1 MVLLGKYDTILKV
14 KKEYPKKIQEE
25 QTHHRH
31 FSKYVIIYLF
41 SIFIILGI
49 SYIVYYQT
57 VLSFESVLQND
68 FFILKKQYTNVF
80 HPIIPKN
87 VISSSSLEGT
97 FSLENTVYNYGILK
111 EKGKIQLELSN
122 QENYLYSKITSQ
134 DYSLKLEKFSSYG
147 LVFEQDILYQ
157 DLIFRLKEKIS
168 QIKSAKNLYL
178 EGNIPIVEFAFSLNE
193 KDINDVLGSNILKDQ
208 YNIIVTIKNNALTN
222 EFISFKSAITNQKT
236 GQRSILEYKDKE
248 MIYEVN
254 KAKTYRFNIKN
265 KEKDFQLRIYKNG
278 ELYSTFLGESS
289 KYQYTYS
296 YQVINKV
303 YNLKFMIQEEKGGY
317 SYELNSSIEKEG
329 VTTEKAVKAV
339 LRNGQNDLLEE
350 STAKRRNYQNLS
362 QEEKEKFQNALK
374 DFLSPLE
381 NLIHYYKNDI
391 Q

>member
-1 MVLLGKYDTILKV
+1 MGKYDTILKV

-41 SIFIILGI
+41 SIFLILGI

-97 FSLENTVYNYGILK
+97 LSLENTVYNYGILK

-157 DLIFRLKEKIS
+157 DLISRLKEKIS

-265 KEKDFQLRIYKNG
+265 KKKDFQLRIYKNG

-329 VTTEKAVKAV
+329 VTTEKTVKAV

-362 QEEKEKFQNALK
+362 QEEKEKFRNALK

>member
-41 SIFIILGI
+41 SIFLVLGI

-157 DLIFRLKEKIS
+157 DLISRLKAKIS

-265 KEKDFQLRIYKNG
+265 KKKDFQLRIYKNG

-391 Q
+391 

>member
-41 SIFIILGI
+41 SIFLILGI
-49 SYIVYYQT
+49 SYIIYYQT

-97 FSLENTVYNYGILK
+97 LSLENTVYNYGILK

-157 DLIFRLKEKIS
+157 DLISRLKAKIS

-265 KEKDFQLRIYKNG
+265 KKKDFQLRIYKNG

-329 VTTEKAVKAV
+329 VTTEKTVKAV

-362 QEEKEKFQNALK
+362 QEEKEKFQNVLK

>member
-1 MVLLGKYDTILKV
+1 MGKYDTILKV

-41 SIFIILGI
+41 SIFLILGI

-97 FSLENTVYNYGILK
+97 LSLENTVYNYGILK

-157 DLIFRLKEKIS
+157 DLISRLKAKIS

-265 KEKDFQLRIYKNG
+265 KKKDFQLRIYKNG

-329 VTTEKAVKAV
+329 VTTEKTVKAV

-362 QEEKEKFQNALK
+362 QEEKERFQNVLK

>member
-1 MVLLGKYDTILKV
+1 MVHLGKYDTILKV

-41 SIFIILGI
+41 SIFLILGI

-97 FSLENTVYNYGILK
+97 LSLENTVYNYGILK

-157 DLIFRLKEKIS
+157 DLISRLKEKIS

-265 KEKDFQLRIYKNG
+265 KKKDFQLRIYKNG

-329 VTTEKAVKAV
+329 VTTEKTVKAV

-362 QEEKEKFQNALK
+362 QEEKERFQNVLK

-381 NLIHYYKNDI
+381 DLIHYYKNDI

>member
-25 QTHHRH
+25 QTHHSH

-41 SIFIILGI
+41 SIFLILGI

-68 FFILKKQYTNVF
+68 FFILKKQYNNVF

-134 DYSLKLEKFSSYG
+134 DYSLKLEKFSPYG

-157 DLIFRLKEKIS
+157 DLISRLKEKIS

-193 KDINDVLGSNILKDQ
+193 KDINDVFSSNILKDQ

-265 KEKDFQLRIYKNG
+265 KKKDFQLRIYKNG

-289 KYQYTYS
+289 QYQYTYS

-329 VTTEKAVKAV
+329 VTTEKTVKAV

-362 QEEKEKFQNALK
+362 QEEKEKFQNVLK

>member
-41 SIFIILGI
+41 SIFLILGI

-97 FSLENTVYNYGILK
+97 LSLENTVYNYGILK

-157 DLIFRLKEKIS
+157 DLISRLKAKIS

-329 VTTEKAVKAV
+329 VTTEKTVKAV

-362 QEEKEKFQNALK
+362 QEEKEKFQNVLK

>member
-41 SIFIILGI
+41 SIFLILGI

-157 DLIFRLKEKIS
+157 DLISRLKEKIS

-362 QEEKEKFQNALK
+362 QEEKERFQNALK

-391 Q
+391 

>member
-1 MVLLGKYDTILKV
+1 MGKYDTILKV

-41 SIFIILGI
+41 SIFLILGI
-49 SYIVYYQT
+49 SYIFYYQT

-97 FSLENTVYNYGILK
+97 LSLENTVYNYGILK

-157 DLIFRLKEKIS
+157 DLISRLKAKIS

-265 KEKDFQLRIYKNG
+265 KKKDFQLRIYKNG

-329 VTTEKAVKAV
+329 VTTEKTVKAV

-362 QEEKEKFQNALK
+362 QEEKERFQNVLK

-381 NLIHYYKNDI
+381 DLIHYYKNDI

>member
-1 MVLLGKYDTILKV
+1 MGKYDTILKV

-41 SIFIILGI
+41 SIFLILGI

-111 EKGKIQLELSN
+111 EKGKIQLELAN

-157 DLIFRLKEKIS
+157 DLISRLKAKIS

-265 KEKDFQLRIYKNG
+265 KKKDFQLRIYKNG

-391 Q
+391 

>member
-1 MVLLGKYDTILKV
+1 MGKYDTILKV

-41 SIFIILGI
+41 SIFLILGI

-97 FSLENTVYNYGILK
+97 LSLENTVYNYGILK

-157 DLIFRLKEKIS
+157 DLISRLKEKIS

-329 VTTEKAVKAV
+329 VTTEKTVKAV

-362 QEEKEKFQNALK
+362 QEEKERFQNVLK

>member
-1 MVLLGKYDTILKV
+1 MGKYDTILKV

-41 SIFIILGI
+41 SIFLILGI

-111 EKGKIQLELSN
+111 EKGKIQLELAN

-157 DLIFRLKEKIS
+157 DLISRLKGKIS

-265 KEKDFQLRIYKNG
+265 KKKDFQLRIYKNG

-391 Q
+391 

>member
-1 MVLLGKYDTILKV
+1 MGKYDAILKV
-14 KKEYPKKIQEE
+14 KKEYSKKIQEE
-25 QTHHRH
+25 QTHHSH

-41 SIFIILGI
+41 SIFLILGI

-68 FFILKKQYTNVF
+68 FFILKKQYNNVF

-97 FSLENTVYNYGILK
+97 ISLENTVYNYGILK

-134 DYSLKLEKFSSYG
+134 DYSLKLEKFSPYG
-147 LVFEQDILYQ
+147 LVFDQDILYQ
-157 DLIFRLKEKIS
+157 DLISRLKEKIS

-265 KEKDFQLRIYKNG
+265 KKKDFQLRIYKNG
-278 ELYSTFLGESS
+278 ELYSTFLGKSS

-303 YNLKFMIQEEKGGY
+303 YNLNFMIQEEKGGY

-329 VTTEKAVKAV
+329 VTTEKTVKAV

-381 NLIHYYKNDI
+381 DLIHYYKNDI

>member
-1 MVLLGKYDTILKV
+1 MGKYDAILKV
-14 KKEYPKKIQEE
+14 KKEYSKKIQEE
-25 QTHHRH
+25 QTHHSH

-41 SIFIILGI
+41 SIFLILGI

-68 FFILKKQYTNVF
+68 FFILKKQYNNVF

-97 FSLENTVYNYGILK
+97 ISLENTVYNYGVLK

-134 DYSLKLEKFSSYG
+134 DYSLKLEKFSPYG
-147 LVFEQDILYQ
+147 LVFDQDILYQ
-157 DLIFRLKEKIS
+157 DLISRLKEKIS

-265 KEKDFQLRIYKNG
+265 KKKDFQLRIYKNG
-278 ELYSTFLGESS
+278 ELYSTFLGKSS

-303 YNLKFMIQEEKGGY
+303 YNLNFMIQEEKGGY

-329 VTTEKAVKAV
+329 VTTEKTVKAV

-381 NLIHYYKNDI
+381 DLIHYYKNDI
-391 Q
+391 

>member
-1 MVLLGKYDTILKV
+1 MGKYDTILKV

-41 SIFIILGI
+41 SIFLILGI

-97 FSLENTVYNYGILK
+97 LSLENTVYNYGILK

-157 DLIFRLKEKIS
+157 DLISRLKAKIS

-265 KEKDFQLRIYKNG
+265 KKKDFQLRIYKNG

-329 VTTEKAVKAV
+329 VTTEKTVKAV

-362 QEEKEKFQNALK
+362 QEEKERFQNVLK

-381 NLIHYYKNDI
+381 DLIHYYKNDI

>member
-41 SIFIILGI
+41 SIFLILGI

-97 FSLENTVYNYGILK
+97 LSLENTVYNYGILK

-157 DLIFRLKEKIS
+157 DLISRLKEKIS

-265 KEKDFQLRIYKNG
+265 KKKDFQLRIYKNG

-329 VTTEKAVKAV
+329 VTTEKTVKAV

-362 QEEKEKFQNALK
+362 QEEKERFQNVLK

>member
-1 MVLLGKYDTILKV
+1 MGKYDTILKV

-41 SIFIILGI
+41 SIFLILGI

-97 FSLENTVYNYGILK
+97 LSLENTVYNYGILK

-157 DLIFRLKEKIS
+157 DLISRLKEKIS

-265 KEKDFQLRIYKNG
+265 KKKDFQLRIYKNG

-329 VTTEKAVKAV
+329 VTTEKTVKAV

-362 QEEKEKFQNALK
+362 QEEKERFQNVLK

-381 NLIHYYKNDI
+381 DLIHYYKNDI

>member
-1 MVLLGKYDTILKV
+1 MGKYDTILKV

-41 SIFIILGI
+41 SIFLILGI

-97 FSLENTVYNYGILK
+97 LSLENTVYNYGILK

-157 DLIFRLKEKIS
+157 YLISRLKAKIS

-265 KEKDFQLRIYKNG
+265 KKKDFQLRIYKNG

-329 VTTEKAVKAV
+329 VTTEKTVKAV

-362 QEEKEKFQNALK
+362 QEEKERFQNVLK

>member
-1 MVLLGKYDTILKV
+1 MGKYDTILKV

-41 SIFIILGI
+41 SIFLILGI
-49 SYIVYYQT
+49 SYIIYYQT

-97 FSLENTVYNYGILK
+97 LSLENTIYNYGILK

-157 DLIFRLKEKIS
+157 DLISRLKEKIS

-265 KEKDFQLRIYKNG
+265 KKKDFQLRIYKNG

-329 VTTEKAVKAV
+329 VTTEKTVKAV

-362 QEEKEKFQNALK
+362 QEEKERFQNVLK

>member
-1 MVLLGKYDTILKV
+1 MGKYDTILKV

-41 SIFIILGI
+41 SIFLILGI

-157 DLIFRLKEKIS
+157 DLISRLKEKIS

-265 KEKDFQLRIYKNG
+265 KKKDFQLRIYKNG

-329 VTTEKAVKAV
+329 VTTEKTVKAV

-362 QEEKEKFQNALK
+362 QEEKERFQNVLK

>member
-1 MVLLGKYDTILKV
+1 MGKYDTILKV

-41 SIFIILGI
+41 SIFLVLGI

-157 DLIFRLKEKIS
+157 DLISRLKAKIS

-265 KEKDFQLRIYKNG
+265 KKKDFQLRIYKNG

-391 Q
+391 

>member
-41 SIFIILGI
+41 SIFLILGI

-97 FSLENTVYNYGILK
+97 LSLENTVYNYGILK

-157 DLIFRLKEKIS
+157 DLISRLKEKIS

-222 EFISFKSAITNQKT
+222 EFITFKSAITNQKT

-265 KEKDFQLRIYKNG
+265 KKKDVQLRIYKNG

-296 YQVINKV
+296 YQLINKV

-329 VTTEKAVKAV
+329 VTTEKTVKAV

-362 QEEKEKFQNALK
+362 QEEKERFQNVLK

>member
-41 SIFIILGI
+41 SIFLILGI

-97 FSLENTVYNYGILK
+97 LSLENTVYNYGILK

-157 DLIFRLKEKIS
+157 DLISRLKEKIS

-222 EFISFKSAITNQKT
+222 EFISFKIAITNQKT

-329 VTTEKAVKAV
+329 VTTEKTVKAV

-362 QEEKEKFQNALK
+362 QEEKERFQNVLK

-381 NLIHYYKNDI
+381 DLIHYYKNDI

>member
-1 MVLLGKYDTILKV
+1 MGKYDTILKV

-41 SIFIILGI
+41 SIFLILGI

-97 FSLENTVYNYGILK
+97 LSLENTVYNYGILK

-157 DLIFRLKEKIS
+157 DLISRLKEKIS

-265 KEKDFQLRIYKNG
+265 KKKDFQLRIYKNG

-329 VTTEKAVKAV
+329 VTTEKTVKAV

-362 QEEKEKFQNALK
+362 QEEKERFQNVLK

>member
-1 MVLLGKYDTILKV
+1 MGKYDTILKV

-41 SIFIILGI
+41 SIFLILGI

-97 FSLENTVYNYGILK
+97 LSLENTVYNYGILK

-157 DLIFRLKEKIS
+157 DLISRLKEKIS

-329 VTTEKAVKAV
+329 VTTEKTVKAV

-362 QEEKEKFQNALK
+362 QEEKERFQNVLK

-381 NLIHYYKNDI
+381 DLIHYYKNDI

>member
-1 MVLLGKYDTILKV
+1 MGKYDAILKV
-14 KKEYPKKIQEE
+14 KKEYSKKIQEE
-25 QTHHRH
+25 QTHHSH

-41 SIFIILGI
+41 FIFLILGI

-57 VLSFESVLQND
+57 VLSFENVLQND
-68 FFILKKQYTNVF
+68 FFILKKQYNNVLN
-80 HPIIPKN
+80 PIIPKN

-97 FSLENTVYNYGILK
+97 ISLENTVYNYGVLK

-134 DYSLKLEKFSSYG
+134 DYSLKLEKFSPYG

-157 DLIFRLKEKIS
+157 DLISQLKEKIS

-265 KEKDFQLRIYKNG
+265 KKKDFQLRIYKNG
-278 ELYSTFLGESS
+278 ELYSTFLGKSS

-303 YNLKFMIQEEKGGY
+303 YNLNFMIQEEKGGY

-329 VTTEKAVKAV
+329 VTTEKTVKAV

>member
-1 MVLLGKYDTILKV
+1 MGKYDTILKV

-41 SIFIILGI
+41 SIFLILGI

-97 FSLENTVYNYGILK
+97 LSLENTVYNYGILK

-157 DLIFRLKEKIS
+157 DLISRLKEKIS

-265 KEKDFQLRIYKNG
+265 KKKDVQLRIYKNG

-329 VTTEKAVKAV
+329 VTTEKTVKAV

-362 QEEKEKFQNALK
+362 QEEKERFQNVLK

>member
-1 MVLLGKYDTILKV
+1 MGKYDTILKV

-41 SIFIILGI
+41 SIFLILGI

-97 FSLENTVYNYGILK
+97 LSLENTVYNYGILK

-157 DLIFRLKEKIS
+157 DLISRLKAKIS

-265 KEKDFQLRIYKNG
+265 KKTDFQLRIYKNG

-329 VTTEKAVKAV
+329 VTTEKTVKAV

-362 QEEKEKFQNALK
+362 QEEKEKFQNVLK

-381 NLIHYYKNDI
+381 DLIHYYKNDI

>member
-1 MVLLGKYDTILKV
+1 MGKYDTILKV

-41 SIFIILGI
+41 SIFLILGI

-157 DLIFRLKEKIS
+157 DLISRLKAKIS

-329 VTTEKAVKAV
+329 VTTEKTVKAV

-362 QEEKEKFQNALK
+362 QEEKERFQNVLK

-381 NLIHYYKNDI
+381 DLIHYYKNDI

>member
-1 MVLLGKYDTILKV
+1 MGKYDTILKV

-41 SIFIILGI
+41 SIFLILGI

-97 FSLENTVYNYGILK
+97 LSLENTVYNYGILK

-157 DLIFRLKEKIS
+157 DLISRLKEKIS

-329 VTTEKAVKAV
+329 VTTEKTVKAV

-362 QEEKEKFQNALK
+362 QEEKEKFQNVLK

-381 NLIHYYKNDI
+381 DLIHYYKNDI

>member
-1 MVLLGKYDTILKV
+1 MGKYDTILKV

-41 SIFIILGI
+41 SIFLILGI

-97 FSLENTVYNYGILK
+97 LSLENTVYNYGILK

-157 DLIFRLKEKIS
+157 DLISRLKEKIS

-329 VTTEKAVKAV
+329 VTTEKTVKAV

-362 QEEKEKFQNALK
+362 QEEKEKFQNVLK